1 MLLSYVVAMPLEW
14 RVGGYTSNACG
25 YIKGAYMAVMKP
37 GGSTY
42 RRLADRVAGMTS
54 FKVVDFLEA
63 AEGLQAKGKDIVRLE
78 AGQPAFSTPRV
89 FIEAAEAALKAEKTK
104 YTSALGI
111 MELRI
116 AIAESY
122 WQRYGIEVSPARIA
136 VTTGS
141 SAALGLIGDLLINP
155 GDGFLVTDPG
165 YPCNANFIRRSGGEP
180 QAVPVNASEH
190 YQLTAAAARSH
201 WRENTVGAMIAS
213 PSNPTGELIDRG
225 QLQDIQQF
233 IATQGGALV
242 VDEIYHGLV
251 YERDEVSILELTD
264 DAFVVNSFSKYFG
277 MTGWRLGWMVM
288 PEDVSDAVNTLAQ
301 NFYIS
306 PPSIAQYTGLAAF
319 QPVVI
324 EEMEARREE
333 LRRRRDFFVP
343 ALRELGF
350 EVPFMPAGAFY
361 VYADISR
368 LMEQRGIRDSEA
380 FCWEMLEHAG
390 VALTPGTDFGEHLA
404 RSHVRFTYTEPMD
417 RLELAIERLALALGN
432 RP

>member
-1 MLLSYVVAMPLEW
+1 
-14 RVGGYTSNACG
+14 
-25 YIKGAYMAVMKP
+25 MAVTEPIKVKKP
-37 GGSTY
+37 LLAKGLAKNLTKGLAG
-42 RRLADRVAGMTS
+42 RLANRVAGMTS

-63 AEGLQAKGKDIVRLE
+63 AERLQAEGRDIVRLE
-78 AGQPAFSTPRV
+78 AGQPAFPTSPAL
-89 FIEAAEAALKAEKTK
+89 IDAAQASLRAEKTK

-122 WQRYGIEVSPARIA
+122 RQRYGIEISPARIA

-180 QAVPVNASEH
+180 QTVPVNAAER
-190 YQLTAAAARSH
+190 YQLTAAATQSH
-201 WRENTVGAMIAS
+201 WQANTVGAMIAS
-213 PSNPTGELIDRG
+213 PSNPTGELIERNHLEG
-225 QLQDIQQF
+225 IQQF
-233 IATQGGALV
+233 IASQDGFLV

-251 YERDEVSILELTD
+251 YQRDEVSILEITD
-264 DAFVVNSFSKYFG
+264 EAFVVNSFSKYFG

-288 PEDVSDAVNTLAQ
+288 PEEVSDTVNTLAQ

-319 QPVVI
+319 QPAVI
-324 EEMEARREE
+324 EEMEARRDE
-333 LRRRRDFFVP
+333 LCRRRDFFVP

-368 LMEQRGIRDSEA
+368 LMERHGITDSEA
-380 FCWEMLEHAG
+380 FCWDMLEHAG
-390 VALTPGTDFGEHLA
+390 VALTPGTDFGEHLS
-404 RSHVRFTYTEPMD
+404 RSHVRFSYTEPMD
-417 RLELAIERLALALGN
+417 RLELAIERLAVALGN
-432 RP
+432 KA